1 MISMNILLVIAL
13 APLLGSAI
21 AGLFGK
27 QVGRAGAHWVT
38 ILGVA
43 VSCALS
49 CWVLYQLV
57 AQVLHDTGLDPS
69 RLEVEVTESAVME
82 DPEVALEQITVD
94 QRILVVERQR

>member
-13 APLLGSAI
+13 APLLGSVI

-49 CWVLYQLV
+49 LHVLWQFLGMDAAPFNQNV
-57 AQVLHDTGLDPS
+57 
-69 RLEVEVTESAVME
+69 
-82 DPEVALEQITVD
+82 
-94 QRILVVERQR
+94 